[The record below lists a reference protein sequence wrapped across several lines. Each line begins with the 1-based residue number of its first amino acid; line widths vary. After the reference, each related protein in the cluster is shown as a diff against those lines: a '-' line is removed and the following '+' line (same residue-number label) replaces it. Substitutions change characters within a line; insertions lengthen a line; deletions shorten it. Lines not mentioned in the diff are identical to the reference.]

1 MIEFNDKTYTKE
13 DLKNILINL
22 GLKKGDKLVVSS
34 ELFKLGKIIG
44 DKNTFLDEIIS
55 TFYEILGSDGDLIM
69 PTFTYSF
76 CKNLVYDNLN
86 SKSTVGAL
94 GEYFR
99 HKSGVIRT
107 DDPIFS
113 FAIRSNNPEI
123 YLKDCDSCF
132 GKGSVYDVLREK
144 DGKFLAFGDASK
156 GWTFYLYAEEMA
168 GVSYRFF
175 KDFSGKIIDR
185 KGVEREKTI
194 KYYVRHLDRN
204 SILDKQK
211 QIDMLKKNKNY
222 NYAKFAGGDMA
233 LIDLRQYFEIF
244 VKTVKMDEN
253 ILLKE
258 EGERI

>member
-1 MIEFNDKTYTKE
+1 
-13 DLKNILINL
+13 
-22 GLKKGDKLVVSS
+22 
-34 ELFKLGKIIG
+34 
-44 DKNTFLDEIIS
+44 
-55 TFYEILGSDGDLIM
+55 
-69 PTFTYSF
+69 
-76 CKNLVYDNLN
+76 
-86 SKSTVGAL
+86 
-94 GEYFR
+94 
-99 HKSGVIRT
+99 
-107 DDPIFS
+107 
-113 FAIRSNNPEI
+113 
-123 YLKDCDSCF
+123 
-132 GKGSVYDVLREK
+132 
-144 DGKFLAFGDASK
+144 
-156 GWTFYLYAEEMA
+156 MA

-185 KGVEREKTI
+185 KGIEREKTI

-211 QIDMLKKNKNY
+211 QIDMLKKIKNY